1 MTQRG
6 TNGKVIMTPTIDT
19 LLDEVL
25 AREGSKD
32 TNDPNDSGGR
42 TKFGISQRWH
52 PDAWEDGPPTR
63 EAAKEIF
70 FTIYVMKSKLHLVR
84 PEYLLGQ
91 LVDYAVLSGPHRA
104 VVALQ
109 HIVDVPQ
116 DGRLGPITLG
126 ALAAQDPRTV
136 NNAIVDRRVLL
147 MTRLVQ
153 QRPKDLVWLYGWVSR
168 ALKFRV

>member
-1 MTQRG
+1 
-6 TNGKVIMTPTIDT
+6 MTPTIDT

-70 FTIYVMKSKLHLVR
+70 FTIYVMKPKLHLVH

-91 LVDYAVLSGPHRA
+91 LVDYAGLRGPHRA
-104 VVALQ
+104 IVALQ
-109 HIVDVPQ
+109 HVVDVPE
-116 DGRLGPITLG
+116 DGLLGPMTLG
-126 ALAAQDPRTV
+126 AVAAQDPRTV